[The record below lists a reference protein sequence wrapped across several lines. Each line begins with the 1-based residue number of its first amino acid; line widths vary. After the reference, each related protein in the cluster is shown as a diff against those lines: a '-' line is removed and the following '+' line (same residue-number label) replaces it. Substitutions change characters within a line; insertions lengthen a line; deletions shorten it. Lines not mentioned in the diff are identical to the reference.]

1 MLIPW
6 SIRVQRK
13 HQVPKPPSRPGVC
26 AGKKVD
32 YNSAPE
38 TSMSETIA
46 DDRDLDRA
54 YQAITRDPRYAHF
67 INIPE
72 RIIRCLDH
80 FGITCNRIEVGQ
92 RLRAYY
98 LFIGVVDDA
107 IDSGRLEIGK
117 NILERFHNRLLSFD
131 DQTRESP
138 VSLVTEILKQDISDD
153 DYPLVVAK
161 LDELYRAIVTER
173 KAETITAYIE
183 QRKVVGRLTAAVSY
197 VLIRS
202 FLECDDPNFGPF
214 LEQVGAVG
222 CLVDSV
228 IDLRADA
235 RLGLVSF
242 KPTIGAFLTLL
253 LGTLREGLSV
263 SMKHPALLGVFAEA
277 VGDNVRDRFRAGARP
292 TSRLIVTPK
301 KEGVPSVV

>member
-1 MLIPW
+1 MP
-6 SIRVQRK
+6 
-13 HQVPKPPSRPGVC
+13 
-26 AGKKVD
+26 GKKVD
-32 YNSAPE
+32 YNFAKE
-38 TSMSETIA
+38 ISMTEIIA
-46 DDRDLDRA
+46 DTCDFDLA
-54 YQAITRDPRYAHF
+54 YQAIARDPRYAHF

-117 NILERFHNRLLSFD
+117 NILERFHNPVPCFD

-138 VSLVTEILKQDISDD
+138 VSLVTEILKQDIGDD

-161 LDELYRAIVTER
+161 LHELYRAIVTER
-173 KAETITAYIE
+173 KAETITAYMA
-183 QRKVVGRLTAAVSY
+183 QRKVVGRLTAELSY
-197 VLIRS
+197 RRIRSLLEGDVRSLRRFLIR
-202 FLECDDPNFGPF
+202 
-214 LEQVGAVG
+214 VGAVG

-277 VGDNVRDRFRAGARP
+277 VGDNVRDRFRAGGRP